1 MHFFTSRKLSNDTNA
16 TISELLVSFPS
27 LWVELELELELV
39 QIKAIQM
46 YAFIQ
51 NFGSAALKLTL
62 SNYLY
67 YFYFNNIISPIN
79 TKSFQT
85 SIQEDVLMLI
95 FYIHLF
101 CGWIYDDACRTLIT
115 LKIAECRRMLLS
127 VILV

>member
-1 MHFFTSRKLSNDTNA
+1 MHFFASRKLSNDTSV

-51 NFGSAALKLTL
+51 NFGSAALKLTC

-79 TKSFQT
+79 TESFQT
-85 SIQEDVLMLI
+85 SIQE
-95 FYIHLF
+95 F
-101 CGWIYDDACRTLIT
+101 
-115 LKIAECRRMLLS
+115 
-127 VILV
+127 